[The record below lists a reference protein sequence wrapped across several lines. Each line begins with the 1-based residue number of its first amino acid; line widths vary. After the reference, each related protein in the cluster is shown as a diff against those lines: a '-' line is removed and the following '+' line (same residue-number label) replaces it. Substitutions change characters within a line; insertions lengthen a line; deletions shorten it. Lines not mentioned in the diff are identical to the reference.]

1 MSEMIPAQTT
11 IGEAWL
17 AVLNNVSSSGG
28 HKIHVLSTVTD
39 PSGPDNAGIRSV
51 ADAFLVEQMRGD
63 IHIQPVDTVAG
74 TIFSDLYRDPGVCWS
89 VDMPEEDLRKLDHA
103 AAELYRKYLHLLPE
117 LKVFPANNR
126 GTYFGRMISFP
137 GKKGTNVNQ
146 LEARIKSLRSTRK
159 RGWSRTNINDL
170 VLGGEG
176 QILDDG
182 AAGVQVYAAD
192 DNRPRGF
199 PCLVHIDISVFENKL
214 NIIATYRH
222 QYLITKGYGNMIGL
236 AKLQKFLSQQTGYPV
251 GELSIM
257 ATMADAEHGVWSGRH
272 GVKDIVRQAADAA
285 GIVLP

>member
-1 MSEMIPAQTT
+1 LSELIPAQTT

-17 AVLNNVSSSGG
+17 ATLNNVSSSGS
-28 HKIHVLSTVTD
+28 HKIHLLSTVTD
-39 PSGPDNAGIRSV
+39 PSGPDNPAIRAV
-51 ADAFLVEQMRGD
+51 ADALLVEQMRGD

-74 TIFSDLYRDPGVCWS
+74 TIFSDLYRNPGVTWS
-89 VDMPEEDLRKLDHA
+89 RDMPDADLLKLDR
-103 AAELYRKYLHLLPE
+103 AAEQLYQRYSDLFPHLRA
-117 LKVFPANNR
+117 FPANSR

-137 GKKGTNVNQ
+137 GKKGKDVNQ
-146 LEARIKSLRSTRK
+146 LEARIKSLRSTRR

-214 NIIATYRH
+214 NLIATYRH
-222 QYLITKGYGNMIGL
+222 QYLITKAYGNMVGL
-236 AKLQKFLSQQTGYPV
+236 AELQGFLSQQTGYPV

-257 ATMADAEHGVWSGRH
+257 ATMADAEHGTWGGRR
-272 GVKDIVRQAADAA
+272 GVKDIVKEAADAA
-285 GIVLP
+285 EIVLP